1 MAKRRLPKLQAPVGT
16 AAFACSYCT
25 GGLGQTHTCSRIH
38 SGANALQLL
47 ERNVSLELQML
58 ANEWPPRVSTDK
70 VNQELVRRVARIGEF
85 VRSLSDISLP

>member
-1 MAKRRLPKLQAPVGT
+1 
-16 AAFACSYCT
+16 
-25 GGLGQTHTCSRIH
+25 
-38 SGANALQLL
+38 
-47 ERNVSLELQML
+47 ML